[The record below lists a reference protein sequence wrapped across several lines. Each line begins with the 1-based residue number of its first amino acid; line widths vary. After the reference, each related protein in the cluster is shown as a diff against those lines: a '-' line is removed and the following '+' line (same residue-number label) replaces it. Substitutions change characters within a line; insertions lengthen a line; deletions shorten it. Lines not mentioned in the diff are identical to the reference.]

1 MTSAALPH
9 DPLWPRAGAW
19 PAPSSSP
26 QDAPADLALIG
37 VPTWRTS
44 LSTTGAH
51 ATPAAVRDALRRY
64 SPALITG
71 PGASGADAGPVD
83 LGELAVVDH
92 GDVAEPDGPE
102 GEARAREAVAAA
114 LRGPE
119 AGARAVVALGG
130 DNALTVPVALGAWG
144 DDLATAGLV
153 TFDAHYDLRD
163 GVSNGSPVRRLV
175 EAGLDPSRVVQIGIA
190 DFANSA
196 AYARRARDLGI
207 TVVTLDEVRRRG
219 PGGLADVVR
228 EALDV
233 AGAAGGPVHL
243 DVDVD
248 VCDRAVAPGCPASV
262 PGGLAAW
269 ELRAL
274 VRAAATDPRVRS
286 VDLAEV
292 DATADAPDGRT
303 VRLAALCVL
312 EVLAG
317 LALRARW
324 SATG

>member
-1 MTSAALPH
+1 MTSAPLPH
-9 DPLWPRAGAW
+9 DPLWPRAGSW
-19 PAPSSSP
+19 PAPSP
-26 QDAPADLALIG
+26 GAPADLALIG

-51 ATPAAVRDALRRY
+51 ATPAAVRAALRRY
-64 SPALITG
+64 SPALIR
-71 PGASGADAGPVD
+71 GADGAPVD
-83 LGELAVVDH
+83 LGEPAVVDH
-92 GDVAEPDGPE
+92 GDVDEPDGPD
-102 GEARAREAVAAA
+102 GEARARAAVRSA
-114 LRGPE
+114 L

-144 DDLATAGLV
+144 DDVATAGLV
-153 TFDAHYDLRD
+153 TVDAHYDLRD
-163 GVSNGSPVRRLV
+163 GVSNGSPVRRLI
-175 EAGLDPSRVVQIGIA
+175 EAGLDPARVVQIGIA

-207 TVVTLDEVRRRG
+207 TVVTLDEVRRQVHERG
-219 PGGLADVVR
+219 PGGPGDVVR
-228 EALDV
+228 AALDV

-248 VCDRAVAPGCPASV
+248 VCDRSVAPGCPASV

-317 LALRARW
+317 LALREVVPNPAK
-324 SATG
+324 